1 MYYECEDCGYT
12 THDFISKCPDCNS
25 KSIYMVSESDNPV
38 GTIDEELIQ
47 KKVEEYL
54 DSIKNKERKQ
64 KETDMIDT
72 GERMEFETGAIR
84 EPHKGKGR
92 YDLISTEGL
101 MRLAAWYERGAEKYG
116 DRNWEKGL
124 PVSNCMN
131 SLLRHAIKYLAGWD
145 DEDHLAAIA
154 WNAFAIMEFEK
165 THPELQDLPKRK
177 KRE

>member
-1 MYYECEDCGYT
+1 MYYECEDCGYM
-12 THDFISKCPDCNS
+12 THNSIPKCPDCNS
-25 KSIYMVSESDNPV
+25 KSICIVSESDNPV
-38 GTIDEELIQ
+38 SIIDM
-47 KKVEEYL
+47 V
-54 DSIKNKERKQ
+54 
-64 KETDMIDT
+64 DT

-145 DEDHLAAIA
+145 DEDHLAAIV